1 MYNDKLVNIVDKYN
15 NTYHWT
21 IKSMPTDNKSGT
33 YNSFDVENNDKD
45 PKFKAGD
52 HERMSNYK
60 NIFSKVYTTNWSK
73 NFTIKKVKNS
83 ISRAYLMGD
92 LNDEKIVG
100 TIYEKEWQKTNQ
112 TNFSV
117 DK

>member
-1 MYNDKLVNIVDKYN
+1 M
-15 NTYHWT
+15 
-21 IKSMPTDNKSGT
+21 
-33 YNSFDVENNDKD
+33 E
-45 PKFKAGD
+45 
-52 HERMSNYK
+52 
-60 NIFSKVYTTNWSK
+60 
-73 NFTIKKVKNS
+73 
-83 ISRAYLMGD
+83 D